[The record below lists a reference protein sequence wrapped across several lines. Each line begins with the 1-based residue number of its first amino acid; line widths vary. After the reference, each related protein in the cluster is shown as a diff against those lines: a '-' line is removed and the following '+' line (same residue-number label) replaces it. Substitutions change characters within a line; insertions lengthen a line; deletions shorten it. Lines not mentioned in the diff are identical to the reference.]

1 MTTFKDTD
9 LREALRR
16 KYADTPPMPADLSER
31 LMKLGDCNSHQA
43 TERPRHRYW
52 PYITAAISVAAS
64 ILLLIVLHLGK
75 GQPEQRPVM
84 AEKVTAPTDSI
95 RPIQHQPATTY
106 ATEHPVV
113 AQAAPAKPRARK
125 AMVDQPQK
133 PNADSAS
140 AAEELADCIAR
151 LEAEMENIDDS
162 VSAAH
167 LEQLIAADARL
178 QQMVYRIV
186 GKQTEQALNE
196 MEKDSTANYI
206 NF

>member
-52 PYITAAISVAAS
+52 PYITAAIAVAAS
-64 ILLLIVLHLGK
+64 IVLLIVLHLGK

-95 RPIQHQPATTY
+95 RPQHQPATTD